1 MDQKVRAVLVSG
13 FLVPH
18 GGIAHGPIQLI
29 NCEWPVAAQKFADFD
44 QWIWSALLFGN
55 PRLKLEGQASQ
66 AGGLEMFGQALS
78 QPGWKLRLSRACFA
92 VGDLSDDDLDDG
104 VDEASAVDLVGH
116 GKLITPAIG
125 VMH

>member
-1 MDQKVRAVLVSG
+1 MDQKVGTVVISRLLLGV
-13 FLVPH
+13 

-29 NCEWPVAAQKFADFD
+29 NCEWPVAAQKFADFN

-55 PRLKLEGQASQ
+55 ARLKLEGQASQ

-92 VGDLSDDDLDDG
+92 VGDLGYDDLDDG
-104 VDEASAVDLVGH
+104 VDEASTVDLVGH